1 MGVLGMALAS
11 LAAIEVQGVTSYA
24 LGAAPERLGRAHL
37 PALILVPEA
46 GGAGEGLAQAGFS
59 AGEARLSVRIAHVLI
74 AAPLTAGT
82 GRGSL
87 PELIALIDA
96 YAEALAA
103 DPRLG
108 GALPL
113 PLRFRVQIGPVRWGG
128 IDYHG
133 ATFLHEWTLHLG

>member
-1 MGVLGMALAS
+1 MGVLATALAN
-11 LAAIEVQGVTSYA
+11 LAAVEVQGVTSYA
-24 LGAAPERLGRAHL
+24 LGQAPERLGRAHL

-46 GGAGEGLAQAGFS
+46 GGDGDGLAQAGFS
-59 AGEARLSVRIAHVLI
+59 AGEARLSVRIAHVLL
-74 AAPLTAGT
+74 AAPLSSGAG
-82 GRGSL
+82 RASL

-113 PLRFRVQIGPVRWGG
+113 PLRFGVRIGPVRWGG

-133 ATFLHEWTLHLG
+133 VTFRHEWTLHLG